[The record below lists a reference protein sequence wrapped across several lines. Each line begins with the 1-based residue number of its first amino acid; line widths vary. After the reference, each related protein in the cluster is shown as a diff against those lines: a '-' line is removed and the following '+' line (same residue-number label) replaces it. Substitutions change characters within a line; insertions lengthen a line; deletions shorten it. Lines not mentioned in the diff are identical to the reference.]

1 MWLVRVSCN
10 HRRQF
15 YLFPNVAAY
24 FAGGVH
30 GAVPPPAKPTNPRS
44 GSQWHEIE
52 HDGFRIIARESGA
65 QVRPYNRP
73 GIGQLVI
80 GAAPYRKGAVT
91 SPGRMF
97 LQPGGRGAYPIP
109 PD

>member
-1 MWLVRVSCN
+1 MTAANSICFRMWQRTLPKGFMA
-10 HRRQF
+10 RRAS
-15 YLFPNVAAY
+15 PS
-24 FAGGVH
+24 
-30 GAVPPPAKPTNPRS
+30 KPTKPRS

-80 GAAPYRKGAVT
+80 GAVPYRKDAVT

-97 LQPGGRGAYPIP
+97 LQPAGRRAYPIP
-109 PD
+109 AD

>member
-1 MWLVRVSCN
+1 VAGSAELPPPPILFVSECGSVLC
-10 HRRQF
+10 R
-15 YLFPNVAAY
+15 
-24 FAGGVH
+24 GVH

-109 PD
+109 AD